1 MSQFKKSYLF
11 LFLFLVTFDGLV
23 AQPLFSD
30 AIERAI
36 DRLMSTMTLQEK
48 IGQMNQYNGFWD
60 VTGPAPKAGAE
71 KFKYDH
77 FKQGLVGSV
86 LNVRGVQQVR
96 KLQELVVKES
106 RLGIPLLFGFDAVH
120 GYNTVLP
127 IPLAE
132 AASWDLQAIERS
144 ARVTAT
150 EAAASG
156 INWTFAPMVDIS
168 RDARW
173 GRVME
178 GAGEDPY
185 LGSQIAVARVKGFQG
200 KDFKSPFNILA
211 TAKHFAGYGFAEGGR
226 DYNTVDVSALTLHNI
241 ILPPFYAAVNQG
253 VASVMNSFNILN
265 GVPATASHY
274 LVQDILKRNWKFNGV
289 VVSDWGSGVEMIDH
303 GFAENLSQVASL
315 AANAGSD
322 VDMESYAYV
331 KHLSEEVRKGNVSL
345 ATIDQS
351 VRRMLR
357 LKFML
362 GLFDDPYKYC
372 DSTRERVYS
381 MHPEHAQVA
390 RDMARRSMVL
400 LKNEGSLLPLR
411 TQEKK
416 VAVIGSLAAD
426 KNSPLGNW
434 RLAAKDSSAVSL
446 LEGFDAAGISY
457 QYAPGVSLVAGNPVH
472 FVQELAINATDTSG
486 MAHAVEIAK
495 AADVVVM
502 MLGEHGLQSGE
513 GRSRAQLNLPGL
525 QQQLLE
531 AVYAV
536 NQNIVL
542 VLTTGRPLAIAW
554 AAEHIPAILLAWQ
567 PGSQSGHAITDVV
580 LGKYNPSG
588 KLPMTFPR
596 SDRQLPIYYNHFS
609 TGRPGPKKE
618 VFWSHYTD
626 ESHAPL
632 YEFGFG
638 KSYTSFSYSDLQL
651 LSRGDTIVVQVKL
664 TNTGLRSGE
673 EVAQLYIQ
681 DRVSSL
687 VRPVRELKGFKKVEL
702 APGSSLQLSFD
713 LPHSML
719 AYYDEQGKPVLEPGW
734 FDVYVGGSSA
744 ATLSASYLFKKPL

>member
-1 MSQFKKSYLF
+1 MFFLKRTILF
-11 LFLFLVTFDGLV
+11 FFLCLVGFQALS
-23 AQPLFSD
+23 AQQPLSD
-30 AIERAI
+30 SIESII
-36 DRLMSTMTLQEK
+36 DRLLLKMTIEEK

-60 VTGPAPKAGAE
+60 VTGPAPQAGAD

-86 LNVRGVQQVR
+86 LNVRGVKQVR
-96 KLQELVVKES
+96 KLQELVVNES

-132 AASWDLQAIERS
+132 AASWDLPAIERS
-144 ARVTAT
+144 ARVAAT
-150 EAAASG
+150 EAASSG

-200 KDFKSPFNILA
+200 NDLSSPFSVLA

-241 ILPPFYAAVNQG
+241 ILPPFNAAVQAG

-265 GVPATASHY
+265 GVPATANHY
-274 LVQDILKRNWKFNGV
+274 LVQDILKKNWKFNGV

-331 KHLSEEVRKGNVSL
+331 NHLKEEVSKGTVSL

-351 VRRMLR
+351 VRRVLR
-357 LKFML
+357 IKYQL
-362 GLFDDPYKYC
+362 GLFKDPYKYC
-372 DSTRERVYS
+372 DSTREKVYA
-381 MHPEHAQVA
+381 MHPEHTQVA
-390 RDMARRSMVL
+390 RDMAKRSMVL
-400 LKNEGSLLPLR
+400 LKNEKKLLPL
-411 TQEKK
+411 QPQKK
-416 VAVIGSLAAD
+416 KIAVIGAMAAD

-446 LEGFDAAGISY
+446 LEGFDAAGITY
-457 QYAPGVSLVAGNPVH
+457 QYAPGVNLVAEGPVH
-472 FVQELAINATDTSG
+472 FVQELAINSYDTSG
-486 MAHAVEIAK
+486 MAYAVDIAK
-495 AADVVVM
+495 DADVVVM

-536 NQNIVL
+536 NPNIVL
-542 VLTTGRPLAIAW
+542 VLTTGRPLAITW

-567 PGSQSGHAITDVV
+567 PGSQSGHAITDVL
-580 LGKYNPSG
+580 LGQYNPSG

-618 VFWSHYTD
+618 VFWSHYID
-626 ESHAPL
+626 ESHTPL
-632 YEFGFG
+632 YEFGYG
-638 KSYTSFSYSDLQL
+638 KSYTQFSYSDIQL
-651 LSRGDTIVVQVKL
+651 LDRVDTITVTVKL
-664 TNTGLRSGE
+664 TNTGSLVGE
-673 EVAQLYIQ
+673 EVAQLYIH

-687 VRPVRELKGFKKVEL
+687 VRPVRELKGFKKVKLDSGASTIVSFEL
-702 APGSSLQLSFD
+702 PTSLLG
-713 LPHSML
+713 
-719 AYYDEQGKPVLEPGW
+719 YYDGEGKLLLEPGW
-734 FDVYVGGSSA
+734 FDIYVGGSSA
-744 ATLSASYLFKKPL
+744 ATLSAGFLYTKK

>member
-1 MSQFKKSYLF
+1 MFFLKQIVLFFF
-11 LFLFLVTFDGLV
+11 LFLMVVQGLR
-23 AQPLFSD
+23 AQQPVSD
-30 AIERAI
+30 SIESVI
-36 DRLMSTMTLQEK
+36 DRLLLKMTLEEK

-60 VTGPAPKAGAE
+60 VTGPAPQAGAD

-86 LNVRGVQQVR
+86 LNVRGVKQVR
-96 KLQELVVKES
+96 KLQELVVNES

-132 AASWDLQAIERS
+132 AASWDLPAIERS
-144 ARVTAT
+144 ARVAAT
-150 EAAASG
+150 EAASSG

-200 KDFKSPFNILA
+200 NDFLSPFSVLA

-241 ILPPFYAAVNQG
+241 ILPPFNAAVQAG

-265 GVPATASHY
+265 GVPATANHY
-274 LVQDILKRNWKFNGV
+274 LVQDILKKNWKFNGV

-331 KHLSEEVRKGNVSL
+331 NHLKEEVRKGTVSMT
-345 ATIDQS
+345 TIDQS
-351 VRRMLR
+351 VRRVLR
-357 LKFML
+357 LKYQL
-362 GLFDDPYKYC
+362 GLFKDPYKYC
-372 DSTRERVYS
+372 DSTREQVYA

-400 LKNEGSLLPLR
+400 LRNENNLLPL
-411 TQEKK
+411 QPQKK
-416 VAVIGSLAAD
+416 NIAVIGTLAAD

-457 QYAPGVSLVAGNPVH
+457 RYAPGVNLVAEGPVH
-472 FVQELAINATDTSG
+472 FVQELAINNHDTSG
-486 MAHAVEIAK
+486 IAYAVEIAK
-495 AADVVVM
+495 NADVVVM

-536 NQNIVL
+536 NPNIVL

-554 AAEHIPAILLAWQ
+554 AAEHVPAILLAWQ
-567 PGSQSGHAITDVV
+567 PGSQSGHAITDVL
-580 LGKYNPSG
+580 LGQYNPSG

-596 SDRQLPIYYNHFS
+596 TDRQLPIYYNHFS

-618 VFWSHYTD
+618 VFWSHYID
-626 ESHAPL
+626 ESHTPL
-632 YEFGFG
+632 YEFGYG
-638 KSYTSFSYSDLQL
+638 KSYTQFSYSDIQL
-651 LSRGDTIVVQVKL
+651 MERADTVIVNVKL
-664 TNTGLRSGE
+664 TNTGSLQGE
-673 EVAQLYIQ
+673 EVVQLYIK

-687 VRPVRELKGFKKVEL
+687 VRPVKELKGFKKV
-702 APGSSLQLSFD
+702 SLLSGASTNVSFALPVSQLG
-713 LPHSML
+713 
-719 AYYDEQGKPVLEPGW
+719 YYDAAGKLLLEPGW
-734 FDVYVGGSSA
+734 FDIYVGGSSS
-744 ATLSASYLFKKPL
+744 ATLTTAYLYQKK

>member
-1 MSQFKKSYLF
+1 MFFFQRK
-11 LFLFLVTFDGLV
+11 VTFFFLGLLV
-23 AQPLFSD
+23 AQVLCAQQPFTDST
-30 AIERAI
+30 ERAI
-36 DRLMSTMTLQEK
+36 DRLLIKMTLEEK

-60 VTGPAPKAGAE
+60 VTGPAPQAGAD

-86 LNVRGVQQVR
+86 LNVRGVKQVR

-132 AASWDLQAIERS
+132 AASWDLPAIERS
-144 ARVTAT
+144 ARVSAT

-178 GAGEDPY
+178 GAGEDPF
-185 LGSQIAVARVKGFQG
+185 LGAKIAVARVKGFQG
-200 KDFKSPFNILA
+200 NDFSSPFNILA

-226 DYNTVDVSALTLHNI
+226 DYNTVDVNALTLHNT
-241 ILPPFYAAVNQG
+241 ILPPFYAAVRGG
-253 VASVMNSFNILN
+253 VASVMNSFNIFN
-265 GVPATASHY
+265 GVPATASHF
-274 LVQDILKRNWKFNGV
+274 LVQDILKKNWKFKGV
-289 VVSDWGSGVEMIDH
+289 VVSDWGSGIEMIDH

-331 KHLSEEVRKGNVSL
+331 NHLSEEVRKGNVSI

-351 VRRMLR
+351 VRRVLR

-362 GLFDDPYKYC
+362 GLFKDPYKYC

-381 MHPEHAQVA
+381 MHPEHSQVA
-390 RDMARRSMVL
+390 RDMAKRSMVL
-400 LKNEGSLLPLR
+400 LKNEKQLLPLV
-411 TQEKK
+411 EKGK
-416 VAVIGSLAAD
+416 KIAVIGALAAD

-457 QYAPGVSLVAGNPVH
+457 QYAPGVKLVAGDPVH
-472 FVQELAINATDTSG
+472 FVQELAINTTDTSG
-486 MAHAVEIAK
+486 MAYAISIART
-495 AADVVVM
+495 ADIVVM

-536 NQNIVL
+536 NPNVVL
-542 VLTTGRPLAIAW
+542 VLTTGRPLAITW

-567 PGSQSGHAITDVV
+567 PGSQSGHAITDVL

-596 SDRQLPIYYNHFS
+596 SDSQLPIYYNHFS

-618 VFWSHYTD
+618 VFWSHYAD

-638 KSYTSFSYSDLQL
+638 KSYTHFSYSDLQL
-651 LSRGDTIVVQVKL
+651 TSRGDTVVVQVKL
-664 TNTGLRSGE
+664 TNTGSVVGE
-673 EVAQLYIQ
+673 EVAQLYIH
-681 DRVSSL
+681 DRFSSI
-687 VRPVRELKGFKKVEL
+687 VRPIRELKGFKKVQL
-702 APGSSLQLSFD
+702 APGVSTTITFELPFSLLG
-713 LPHSML
+713 
-719 AYYDEQGKPVLEPGW
+719 YYSETGTLLLESGW
-734 FDVYVGGSSA
+734 FDFYVGGSSA
-744 ATLSASYLFKKPL
+744 ATLSTSFLYSKK

>member
-1 MSQFKKSYLF
+1 MF
-11 LFLFLVTFDGLV
+11 LYKRTSLIFLVWVV
-23 AQPLFSD
+23 AVHSCLAQQPAVDSV
-30 AIERAI
+30 EKAI
-36 DRLMSTMTLQEK
+36 DQLLKKMTLDEK

-60 VTGPAPKAGAE
+60 VTGPAPQAGND

-86 LNVRGVQQVR
+86 LNVRGVKQVR

-120 GYNTVLP
+120 GYNTVMP
-127 IPLAE
+127 IPLGE
-132 AASWDLQAIERS
+132 AASWDLPAIERS

-150 EAAASG
+150 EAASSG

-178 GAGEDPY
+178 GAGEDPF
-185 LGSQIAVARVKGFQG
+185 LGSRIAAARVKGFQG
-200 KDFKSPFNILA
+200 NDFTSPFNVMA

-226 DYNTVDVSALTLHNI
+226 DYNTVDVSALTLHNV
-241 ILPPFYAAVNQG
+241 ILPPFYAAVEQG

-265 GVPATASHY
+265 GVPATANRY
-274 LVQDILKRNWKFNGV
+274 LVQDILKRNWKFKGV

-303 GFAENLSQVASL
+303 GYAENLSQVAALS
-315 AANAGSD
+315 ANAGSD

-331 KHLSEEVRKGNVSL
+331 NHLKEQVTKGNVSV

-351 VRRMLR
+351 VRRVLR

-362 GLFDDPYKYC
+362 GLFKDPYKYC
-372 DSTRERVYS
+372 DSTREQVYS
-381 MHPEHAQVA
+381 MHPEHATVA

-400 LKNEGSLLPLR
+400 LKNEGQLLPLR
-411 TQEKK
+411 PTGKK
-416 VAVIGSLAAD
+416 VAVIGSLAGD

-434 RLAAKDSSAVSL
+434 RLAAKDSSAISL
-446 LEGFDAAGISY
+446 LEGFDEAGI
-457 QYAPGVSLVAGNPVH
+457 QYTYAHGVKLVKEGPVH
-472 FVQELAINATDTSG
+472 FVQELAINNSDTSG
-486 MAHAVEIAK
+486 MAHAIAIAK
-495 AADVVVM
+495 TADVVVM

-513 GRSRAQLNLPGL
+513 GRSRAALDLPGL

-536 NQNIVL
+536 NPNIVL
-542 VLTTGRPLAIAW
+542 VLTTGRPLAISW
-554 AAEHIPAILLAWQ
+554 AAAHIPSILLAWQ
-567 PGSQSGHAITDVV
+567 PGSQSGHAITDVL

-618 VFWSHYTD
+618 VFWSHYID
-626 ESHAPL
+626 EAHTPL
-632 YEFGFG
+632 YEFGYG
-638 KSYTSFSYSDLQL
+638 KSYTTFAYSDLQVISL
-651 LSRGDTIVVQVKL
+651 RDTVRVKVKL
-664 TNTGLRSGE
+664 TNTGSVGGE
-673 EVAQLYIQ
+673 EVAQLYIH
-681 DRVSSL
+681 DRFSSI
-687 VRPVRELKGFKKVEL
+687 VRPVRELKGFKKLHL
-702 APGSSLQLSFD
+702 ASGASTTIEFD
-713 LPHSML
+713 LPIHTL
-719 AYYDEQGKPVLEPGW
+719 GYFDAEGKSVLEPGW
-734 FDVYVGGSSA
+734 FDIYVGGSA
-744 ATLSASYLFKKPL
+744 AASLSGSFLYAK

>member
-1 MSQFKKSYLF
+1 MLSRQRKF
-11 LFLFLVTFDGLV
+11 LFFFLCFMVVQGLS
-23 AQPLFSD
+23 AQQILSD
-30 AIERAI
+30 SIERAI
-36 DRLMSTMTLQEK
+36 DRLLLKMTLEEK
-48 IGQMNQYNGFWD
+48 VGQMNQYNGFWD
-60 VTGPAPKAGAE
+60 VTGPAPQAGAD

-86 LNVRGVQQVR
+86 LNVRGVKQVR
-96 KLQELVVKES
+96 KLQELVVNES

-132 AASWDLQAIERS
+132 AASWDLPAIERS
-144 ARVTAT
+144 ARVAAT
-150 EAAASG
+150 EAASSG

-200 KDFKSPFNILA
+200 NDLSSPFSVLA

-226 DYNTVDVSALTLHNI
+226 DYNTVDVSALTLHNV
-241 ILPPFYAAVNQG
+241 ILPPFNAAVKAG

-265 GVPATASHY
+265 GIPATANHY
-274 LVQDILKRNWKFNGV
+274 LVQDILKKNWKFNGV

-331 KHLSEEVRKGNVSL
+331 NHLKEEVRKGVVSE
-345 ATIDQS
+345 ATINQS
-351 VRRMLR
+351 VRRVLR
-357 LKFML
+357 LKYQL
-362 GLFDDPYKYC
+362 GLFKDPYKFC
-372 DSTRERVYS
+372 DSTREQVYA

-400 LKNEGSLLPLR
+400 LRNENNVLPL
-411 TQEKK
+411 QPQKK
-416 VAVIGSLAAD
+416 KIAVIGSLAAD

-457 QYAPGVSLVAGNPVH
+457 RYAPGVKLVTEGPVH
-472 FVQELAINATDTSG
+472 FVQELAINNHDTSG
-486 MAHAVEIAK
+486 IAYAVDIAK
-495 AADVVVM
+495 DADIVVM

-513 GRSRAQLNLPGL
+513 GRSRAQLDLPGL

-536 NQNIVL
+536 NPNIVL
-542 VLTTGRPLAIAW
+542 VITTGRPLAITW
-554 AAEHIPAILLAWQ
+554 AAEHIPVILLAWQ
-567 PGSQSGHAITDVV
+567 PGSQSGHAITDVL
-580 LGKYNPSG
+580 LGQYNPSG

-596 SDRQLPIYYNHFS
+596 SDRQLPIYYNQFS

-618 VFWSHYTD
+618 VFWSHYID

-632 YEFGFG
+632 YEFGYG
-638 KSYTSFSYSDLQL
+638 KSYTQFSYSDLQL
-651 LSRGDTIVVQVKL
+651 SQRADTVLVSVKL
-664 TNTGLRSGE
+664 TNTGSLHGE
-673 EVAQLYIQ
+673 EVAQLYIH

-687 VRPVRELKGFKKVEL
+687 VRPIRELKGFKKVRLDSGASTVVSFEL
-702 APGSSLQLSFD
+702 PTSLLG
-713 LPHSML
+713 
-719 AYYDEQGKPVLEPGW
+719 YYDGEGKLLLEPGW
-734 FDVYVGGSSA
+734 FDIYVGGSSA
-744 ATLSASYLFKKPL
+744 ATLSAGFLYSK

>member
-1 MSQFKKSYLF
+1 M
-11 LFLFLVTFDGLV
+11 V
-23 AQPLFSD
+23 AQVLCAQQPFTDST
-30 AIERAI
+30 ERAI
-36 DRLMSTMTLQEK
+36 DRLLLKMTLEEK

-60 VTGPAPKAGAE
+60 VTGPAPQAGAD

-86 LNVRGVQQVR
+86 LNVRGVKQVR

-132 AASWDLQAIERS
+132 AASWDLPAIERS
-144 ARVTAT
+144 ARVAAT

-156 INWTFAPMVDIS
+156 VNWTFAPMVDIS

-185 LGSQIAVARVKGFQG
+185 LGSQIAVARVNGFQG
-200 KDFKSPFNILA
+200 NDPSSPFSVLA

-226 DYNTVDVSALTLHNI
+226 DYNTVDVSALTLHNV
-241 ILPPFYAAVNQG
+241 ILPPFHAAVKAG

-274 LVQDILKRNWKFNGV
+274 LVQDILKRNWKFTGV

-331 KHLSEEVRKGNVSL
+331 NHLKEEVRKGAVSL

-351 VRRMLR
+351 VRRVLR
-357 LKFML
+357 LKHQL
-362 GLFDDPYKYC
+362 GLFKDPYKYC
-372 DSTRERVYS
+372 DSTREQVYA
-381 MHPEHAQVA
+381 MHPEHTEVA

-400 LKNEGSLLPLR
+400 LKNEQQLLPL
-411 TQEKK
+411 QVQHKK
-416 VAVIGSLAAD
+416 VAVIGALAAD

-446 LEGFDAAGISY
+446 LEGFDAAGITY
-457 QYAPGVSLVAGNPVH
+457 QYAPGVSVVASDPVH
-472 FVQELAINATDTSG
+472 FVQELAINNDDTTG
-486 MAHAVEIAK
+486 MAEAIAK
-495 AADVVVM
+495 ARWADVVVM

-536 NQNIVL
+536 NPNIVL
-542 VLTTGRPLAIAW
+542 VLTTGRPLAISW
-554 AAEHIPAILLAWQ
+554 AAEHIPALLLAWQ
-567 PGSQSGHAITDVV
+567 PGSQSGHAITDVL
-580 LGKYNPSG
+580 LGRYNPSG

-632 YEFGFG
+632 YEFGYG
-638 KSYTSFSYSDLQL
+638 KSYTQFSYSDLSAIRQ
-651 LSRGDTIVVQVKL
+651 GDTILVSVKL
-664 TNTGLRSGE
+664 TNTGQLKGE
-673 EVAQLYIQ
+673 EVAQLYIR
-681 DRVSSL
+681 DRVSSI
-687 VRPVRELKGFKKVEL
+687 VRPVRELKGFKKVQLEAGASTL
-702 APGSSLQLSFD
+702 INFMLPVTQLGYYNAAGQLQ
-713 LPHSML
+713 
-719 AYYDEQGKPVLEPGW
+719 VEPGW
-734 FDVYVGGSSA
+734 FDFFVGGSSA
-744 ATLSASYLFKKPL
+744 ATLSVAYLNNYKLNQ

>member
-1 MSQFKKSYLF
+1 MC
-11 LFLFLVTFDGLV
+11 FLVFQSLS
-23 AQPLFSD
+23 AQQVLSD
-30 AIERAI
+30 SIEKAI
-36 DRLMSTMTLQEK
+36 DRLLLKMTLEEK

-60 VTGPAPKAGAE
+60 VTGPAPQAGAD

-86 LNVRGVQQVR
+86 LNVRGVKHVR
-96 KLQELVVKES
+96 KLQELVVKQS

-144 ARVTAT
+144 ARVAAT
-150 EAAASG
+150 EAASSG

-200 KDFKSPFNILA
+200 NDLSSPFSVLA

-226 DYNTVDVSALTLHNI
+226 DYNTVDVSALTLHNV
-241 ILPPFYAAVNQG
+241 ILPPFNAAVKAG

-265 GVPATASHY
+265 GVPATANHY
-274 LVQDILKRNWKFNGV
+274 LVQDILKNKWKFNGV

-331 KHLSEEVRKGNVSL
+331 NHLKEEVRKGVVSE

-351 VRRMLR
+351 VRRVLR
-357 LKFML
+357 LKYQL
-362 GLFDDPYKYC
+362 GLFKDPYKFC
-372 DSTRERVYS
+372 DSTREQVYA

-400 LKNEGSLLPLR
+400 LRNENNVLPL
-411 TQEKK
+411 QPQKK
-416 VAVIGSLAAD
+416 KIAVIGTLAAD

-457 QYAPGVSLVAGNPVH
+457 RYAPGVKLVTEGPVH
-472 FVQELAINATDTSG
+472 FVQELAINNHDTSG
-486 MAHAVEIAK
+486 IAYAVEIAK
-495 AADVVVM
+495 DADVVVM

-513 GRSRAQLNLPGL
+513 GRSRAQLDLPGL

-536 NQNIVL
+536 NPNIVL
-542 VLTTGRPLAIAW
+542 VLTAGRPLAIAW

-567 PGSQSGHAITDVV
+567 PGSQSGHAITDVL
-580 LGKYNPSG
+580 LGQFNPSG

-596 SDRQLPIYYNHFS
+596 SDRQLPIYYNQFS

-618 VFWSHYTD
+618 VFWSHYID

-632 YEFGFG
+632 YEFGYG
-638 KSYTSFSYSDLQL
+638 KSYTQFSYSDLQL
-651 LSRGDTIVVQVKL
+651 MERADTVIVNVKL
-664 TNTGLRSGE
+664 TNTGSLQGE
-673 EVAQLYIQ
+673 EVVQLYIK
-681 DRVSSL
+681 DRVSSI
-687 VRPVRELKGFKKVEL
+687 VRPVRELKGFKKVQL
-702 APGSSLQLSFD
+702 LPGASTNISFALPVSQLG
-713 LPHSML
+713 
-719 AYYDEQGKPVLEPGW
+719 YYDAAGKLLLEPGW
-734 FDVYVGGSSA
+734 FDIYVGGSSA
-744 ATLSASYLFKKPL
+744 ATLSVAYLYQKK

>member
-1 MSQFKKSYLF
+1 MLF
-11 LFLFLVTFDGLV
+11 LQRLFLCFFFWGV
-23 AQPLFSD
+23 ATRSLFAQSPLSD
-30 AIERAI
+30 TIERAI
-36 DRLMSTMTLQEK
+36 DRLMANMTLDEK

-60 VTGPAPKAGAE
+60 VTGPAPQMGAD

-86 LNVRGVQQVR
+86 LNVRGVKQVR

-132 AASWDLQAIERS
+132 AASWDLPAIERS
-144 ARVTAT
+144 ARVAAT

-178 GAGEDPY
+178 GAGEDPF
-185 LGSQIAVARVKGFQG
+185 LGSQIAASRVRGFQG
-200 KDFKSPFNILA
+200 TDFTSPFNIMA

-241 ILPPFYAAVNQG
+241 ILPPFFAAVDQG

-265 GVPATASHY
+265 GVPATANGY
-274 LVQDILKRNWKFNGV
+274 LVKDILKRNWGFKGV

-303 GFAENLSQVASL
+303 GYAENLSQVAALS
-315 AANAGSD
+315 ANAGSD
-322 VDMESYAYV
+322 IDMESYAYV
-331 KHLSEEVRKGNVSL
+331 NHLKSEVTKGAVSV

-351 VRRMLR
+351 VRRVLR
-357 LKFML
+357 LKYML
-362 GLFDDPYKYC
+362 GLFSDPYKYC
-372 DSTRERVYS
+372 DSTRERVYA

-390 RDMARRSMVL
+390 RDMAKRSMVL
-400 LKNEGSLLPLR
+400 LKNDKQLLPLR
-411 TQEKK
+411 PQGKK
-416 VAVIGSLAAD
+416 IAVIGSLAAD

-434 RLAAKDSSAVSL
+434 RLAAKDSSAISL
-446 LEGFDAAGISY
+446 LEGLEAAGIRY
-457 QYAPGVSLVAGNPVH
+457 DYAPGVSLVAENPVH
-472 FVQELAINATDTSG
+472 FVQELAINHSDTSG
-486 MAHAVEIAK
+486 MASALALAK
-495 AADVVVM
+495 SADIVLM

-536 NQNIVL
+536 NPNIIL
-542 VLTTGRPLAIAW
+542 VLTTGRPLAISW

-567 PGSQSGHAITDVV
+567 PGSQSGHAIADVL

-618 VFWSHYTD
+618 VFWSHYID
-626 ESHAPL
+626 EAHTPL
-632 YEFGFG
+632 YEFGYG
-638 KSYTSFSYSDLQL
+638 KSYTSFNYSDLQL
-651 LSRGDTIVVQVKL
+651 TPRGDSVMVSVKL
-664 TNTGLRSGE
+664 TNTGQIKGE
-673 EVAQLYIQ
+673 EVVQLYIH

-687 VRPVRELKGFKKVEL
+687 VRPVRELKGFKKL
-702 APGSSLQLSFD
+702 SLDPGASTIVNFQLPISLLGYFD
-713 LPHSML
+713 
-719 AYYDEQGKPVLEPGW
+719 AQGKLLLEPGW
-734 FDVYVGGSSA
+734 FDFYVGGSAA
-744 ATLSASYLFKKPL
+744 ATLSVPFLYSN

>member
-1 MSQFKKSYLF
+1 MFSFQRFCLF
-11 LFLFLVTFDGLV
+11 LFCSFLSLSSLF
-23 AQPLFSD
+23 AQSSPADS
-30 AIERAI
+30 IERAI
-36 DRLMSTMTLQEK
+36 DRLMAKMTLEEK

-60 VTGPAPKAGAE
+60 VTGPAPKAGAD

-86 LNVRGVQQVR
+86 LNVRGVKQVR
-96 KLQELVVKES
+96 ALQEMVVKES

-132 AASWDLQAIERS
+132 AASWDLPAIERS

-185 LGSQIAVARVKGFQG
+185 LGSQIAMARVKGFQG
-200 KDFKSPFNILA
+200 NDFRSPFNILA

-241 ILPPFYAAVNQG
+241 ILPPFKASVQQG
-253 VASVMNSFNILN
+253 VASVMNSFNIIN
-265 GVPATASHY
+265 GVPATANGY
-274 LVQDILKRNWKFNGV
+274 LVQDILKRDWKFKGV

-303 GFAENLSQVASL
+303 GYAENLSQVAALS
-315 AANAGSD
+315 ANAGSD

-331 KHLSEEVRKGNVSL
+331 NHLKNQVTKGNVSV
-345 ATIDQS
+345 AVIDQS
-351 VRRMLR
+351 VRRVLR
-357 LKFML
+357 LKFLL
-362 GLFDDPYKYC
+362 GLFNDPYKYC
-372 DSTRERVYS
+372 DSTREQVYA
-381 MHPEHAQVA
+381 MHPEHASVA

-400 LKNEGSLLPLR
+400 LKNDQDLLPLKPAG
-411 TQEKK
+411 KK
-416 VAVIGSLAAD
+416 IAVIGSLAAD

-446 LEGFDAAGISY
+446 VEALDAAGVSY
-457 QYAPGVSLVAGNPVH
+457 TYAPGVQLVAGGPVH
-472 FVQELAINATDTSG
+472 FVQELTINENDTTG
-486 MAHAVEIAK
+486 MAQAISVAK
-495 AADVVVM
+495 DADIVIM

-525 QQQLLE
+525 QQSLLE
-531 AVYAV
+531 AVHKV
-536 NQNIVL
+536 NPRIVL
-542 VLTTGRPLAIAW
+542 VLMSGRPLAISW
-554 AAEHIPAILLAWQ
+554 AAAHVPGILLAWQ
-567 PGSQSGHAITDVV
+567 PGSQSGHAIVDVL
-580 LGKYNPSG
+580 LGKYNPAG

-596 SDRQLPIYYNHFS
+596 SDRQLPIYYNQFS

-626 ESHAPL
+626 EAHTPL
-632 YEFGFG
+632 YEFGYG
-638 KSYTSFSYSDLQL
+638 KSYTQFSYSDLQITP
-651 LSRGDTIVVQVKL
+651 SKDSVSITVTL
-664 TNTGLRSGE
+664 TNTGSLKGE
-673 EVAQLYIQ
+673 EVAQLYIH
-681 DRVSSL
+681 DRVSSV
-687 VRPVRELKGFKKVEL
+687 VRPVRELKGFKKLLLE
-702 APGSSLQLSFD
+702 PGARTSIRFD
-713 LPHSML
+713 LPRS
-719 AYYDEQGKPVLEPGW
+719 AFGYFDAQGKWFLEPGR
-734 FDVYVGGSSA
+734 FDIYVGGSSFA
-744 ATLSASYLFKKPL
+744 PLTGAVQL

>member
-1 MSQFKKSYLF
+1 MF
-11 LFLFLVTFDGLV
+11 LYKRTSLILLVWLVTVHSCL
-23 AQPLFSD
+23 AQQPAVDSV
-30 AIERAI
+30 EKAI
-36 DRLMSTMTLQEK
+36 DQLLKKMTLDEK

-60 VTGPAPKAGAE
+60 VTGPAPQAGND

-86 LNVRGVQQVR
+86 LNVRGVKQVR

-120 GYNTVLP
+120 GYNTVMP

-132 AASWDLQAIERS
+132 AASWDLPAIERS

-150 EAAASG
+150 EAASSG

-178 GAGEDPY
+178 GAGEDPF
-185 LGSQIAVARVKGFQG
+185 LGSRIAAARVKGFQG
-200 KDFKSPFNILA
+200 SDFTSPFNVMA

-226 DYNTVDVSALTLHNI
+226 DYNTVDVSALTLHNV
-241 ILPPFYAAVNQG
+241 ILPPFYAAVEQG

-265 GVPATASHY
+265 GVPATANRY
-274 LVQDILKRNWKFNGV
+274 LVQDILKRNWKFKGV

-303 GFAENLSQVASL
+303 GYAENLSQVAALS
-315 AANAGSD
+315 ANAGSD

-331 KHLSEEVRKGNVSL
+331 NHLKEQVTKGNVSV

-351 VRRMLR
+351 VRRVLR

-362 GLFDDPYKYC
+362 GLFKDPYKYC
-372 DSTRERVYS
+372 DSTREQVYS
-381 MHPEHAQVA
+381 MHPEHATVA
-390 RDMARRSMVL
+390 RDMARRSLVL
-400 LKNEGSLLPLR
+400 LKNERQLLPLR
-411 TQEKK
+411 PTGKK
-416 VAVIGSLAAD
+416 VAVIGSLAGD

-434 RLAAKDSSAVSL
+434 RLAAKDSSAISL
-446 LEGFDAAGISY
+446 LEGFDEAGI
-457 QYAPGVSLVAGNPVH
+457 QYTYAHGVKLVKEGPVH
-472 FVQELAINATDTSG
+472 FVQELAINNSDTSG
-486 MAHAVEIAK
+486 MAHAIAIAK
-495 AADVVVM
+495 TADVVVM

-513 GRSRAQLNLPGL
+513 GRSRAALDLPGL

-536 NQNIVL
+536 NPNIVL
-542 VLTTGRPLAIAW
+542 VLTTGRPLAISW
-554 AAEHIPAILLAWQ
+554 AAAHIPSILLAWQ
-567 PGSQSGHAITDVV
+567 PGSQSGHAITDVL

-618 VFWSHYTD
+618 VFWSHYID
-626 ESHAPL
+626 EAHTPL
-632 YEFGFG
+632 YEFGYG
-638 KSYTSFSYSDLQL
+638 KSYTTFAYSDLQVISL
-651 LSRGDTIVVQVKL
+651 RDTVRVKVKL
-664 TNTGLRSGE
+664 TNTGSVGGE
-673 EVAQLYIQ
+673 EVAQLYIH
-681 DRVSSL
+681 DRFSSI
-687 VRPVRELKGFKKVEL
+687 VRPVRELKGFKKLHL
-702 APGSSLQLSFD
+702 ASGASTTIEFD
-713 LPHSML
+713 LPIHTL
-719 AYYDEQGKPVLEPGW
+719 GYFDAEGKSVLEPGW
-734 FDVYVGGSSA
+734 FDIYVGGSA
-744 ATLSASYLFKKPL
+744 AASLSGSFLYAK

>member
-1 MSQFKKSYLF
+1 VDSVEK
-11 LFLFLVTFDGLV
+11 
-23 AQPLFSD
+23 
-30 AIERAI
+30 AI
-36 DRLMSTMTLQEK
+36 DQLLKKMTLDEK

-60 VTGPAPKAGAE
+60 VTGPAPQAGND

-86 LNVRGVQQVR
+86 LNVRGVKQVR

-120 GYNTVLP
+120 GYNTVMP

-132 AASWDLQAIERS
+132 AASWDLPAIERS

-150 EAAASG
+150 EAASSG

-178 GAGEDPY
+178 GAGEDPF
-185 LGSQIAVARVKGFQG
+185 LGSRIAAARVKGFQG
-200 KDFKSPFNILA
+200 SDFTSPFNVMA

-226 DYNTVDVSALTLHNI
+226 DYNTVDVSALTLHNV
-241 ILPPFYAAVNQG
+241 ILPPFYAAVEQG

-265 GVPATASHY
+265 GVPATANRY
-274 LVQDILKRNWKFNGV
+274 LVQDILKRNWKFKGV

-303 GFAENLSQVASL
+303 GYAENLSQVAALS
-315 AANAGSD
+315 ANAGSD

-331 KHLSEEVRKGNVSL
+331 NHLKEQVTKGNVSV

-351 VRRMLR
+351 VRRVLR
-357 LKFML
+357 LKFTL
-362 GLFDDPYKYC
+362 GLFKDPYKYC
-372 DSTRERVYS
+372 DSTREQVYS
-381 MHPEHAQVA
+381 MHPEHATVA

-400 LKNEGSLLPLR
+400 LKNERQLLPLR
-411 TQEKK
+411 PTGKK
-416 VAVIGSLAAD
+416 VAVIGSLAGD

-434 RLAAKDSSAVSL
+434 RLAAKDSSAISL
-446 LEGFDAAGISY
+446 LEGFDEAGI
-457 QYAPGVSLVAGNPVH
+457 QYTYAHGVKLVKEGPVH
-472 FVQELAINATDTSG
+472 FVQELAINNSDTSG
-486 MAHAVEIAK
+486 MAHAIAIAK
-495 AADVVVM
+495 TADVVVM

-513 GRSRAQLNLPGL
+513 GRSRAALDLPGL

-536 NQNIVL
+536 NPNIVL
-542 VLTTGRPLAIAW
+542 VLTTGRPLAISW
-554 AAEHIPAILLAWQ
+554 AAAHIPSILLAWQ
-567 PGSQSGHAITDVV
+567 PGSQSGHAIADVL

-618 VFWSHYTD
+618 VFWSHYID
-626 ESHAPL
+626 EAHTPL
-632 YEFGFG
+632 YEFGYG
-638 KSYTSFSYSDLQL
+638 KSYTTFAYSDLQVISL
-651 LSRGDTIVVQVKL
+651 RDTVRVKVKL
-664 TNTGLRSGE
+664 TNTGSVGGE
-673 EVAQLYIQ
+673 EVAQLYIH
-681 DRVSSL
+681 DRFSSI
-687 VRPVRELKGFKKVEL
+687 VRPVRELKGFKKLHL
-702 APGSSLQLSFD
+702 ASGASTTIEFD
-713 LPHSML
+713 LPIHTL
-719 AYYDEQGKPVLEPGW
+719 GYFDAEGKSVLEPGW
-734 FDVYVGGSSA
+734 FDIYVGGSA
-744 ATLSASYLFKKPL
+744 AASLSGSFLYAK

>member
-1 MSQFKKSYLF
+1 MYFIYRLVMLF
-11 LFLFLVTFDGLV
+11 FFGMASTISLF
-23 AQPLFSD
+23 AQAPSSD
-30 AIERAI
+30 SIEKAI
-36 DRLMSTMTLQEK
+36 DRLLAKMTLEEK

-60 VTGPAPKAGAE
+60 VTGPAPQAGAD

-77 FKQGLVGSV
+77 FRQGLVGSV
-86 LNVRGVQQVR
+86 LNVRGVKQVR
-96 KLQELVVKES
+96 KLQELVVKGS

-132 AASWDLQAIERS
+132 AASWDLGAIERS

-150 EAAASG
+150 EAAAAG

-178 GAGEDPY
+178 GAGEDPF
-185 LGSQIAVARVKGFQG
+185 LGSLIAAARVKGFQG
-200 KDFKSPFNILA
+200 DDFNSPFNIMA

-226 DYNTVDVSALTLHNI
+226 DYNTVDVSALTLHNF

-265 GVPATASHY
+265 GVPATANSY
-274 LVQDILKRNWKFNGV
+274 LVQDILKRNWGFTGA

-303 GFAENLSQVASL
+303 GYATDLSQVAALS
-315 AANAGSD
+315 ANAGSD
-322 VDMESYAYV
+322 IDMESYAYV
-331 KHLSEEVRKGNVSL
+331 NHLKNEVTKGAVSI

-351 VRRMLR
+351 VRRVLR
-357 LKFML
+357 LKFRL
-362 GLFDDPYKYC
+362 GLFNDPYKYC
-372 DSTRERVYS
+372 DSTREQVYG

-400 LKNEGSLLPLR
+400 LKNEKQLLPL
-411 TQEKK
+411 QPQAKK
-416 VAVIGSLAAD
+416 IAIIGSLAAD

-434 RLAAKDSSAVSL
+434 RLAAKDSSAISL
-446 LEGFDAAGISY
+446 LEGFDAAGIDY
-457 QYAPGVSLVAGNPVH
+457 TYAPGVSLVAHEPVH
-472 FVQELAINATDTSG
+472 FVQELAINQTDTSG
-486 MAHAVEIAK
+486 MASAIALAK
-495 AADVVVM
+495 TADVVVM

-536 NQNIVL
+536 NPNIIL
-542 VLTTGRPLAIAW
+542 VLTTGRPLAISW
-554 AAEHIPAILLAWQ
+554 AAEHIPSILLVWQ
-567 PGSQSGHAITDVV
+567 PGSQSGHAISDVL

-618 VFWSHYTD
+618 VFWSHYID
-626 ESHAPL
+626 ESHSPL
-632 YEFGFG
+632 YEFGYG
-638 KSYTSFSYSDLQL
+638 KSYTTFSYSDLQL
-651 LSRGDTIVVQVKL
+651 ISRGDTIVVSVKL
-664 TNTGLRSGE
+664 TNTGQLKGE
-673 EVAQLYIQ
+673 EVAQLYIH

-687 VRPVRELKGFKKVEL
+687 VRPVRELKGFKKI
-702 APGSSLQLSFD
+702 SLERGASTVVNFQLPIS
-713 LPHSML
+713 LL
-719 AYYDEQGKPVLEPGW
+719 GYYDAQGKLLLEPGW
-734 FDVYVGGSSA
+734 FDIYVGGSAA
-744 ATLSASYLFKKPL
+744 ATLSLPFYL

>member
-1 MSQFKKSYLF
+1 VDSVEK
-11 LFLFLVTFDGLV
+11 
-23 AQPLFSD
+23 
-30 AIERAI
+30 AI
-36 DRLMSTMTLQEK
+36 DQLLKKMTLDEK

-60 VTGPAPKAGAE
+60 VTGPAPQAGND

-86 LNVRGVQQVR
+86 LNVRGVKQVR

-120 GYNTVLP
+120 GYNTVMP

-132 AASWDLQAIERS
+132 AASWDLPAIERS

-150 EAAASG
+150 EAASSG

-178 GAGEDPY
+178 GAGEDPF
-185 LGSQIAVARVKGFQG
+185 LGSRIAAARVKGFQG
-200 KDFKSPFNILA
+200 SDFTSPFNVMA

-226 DYNTVDVSALTLHNI
+226 DYNTVDVSALTLHNV
-241 ILPPFYAAVNQG
+241 ILPPFYAAVEQG

-265 GVPATASHY
+265 GVPATANRY
-274 LVQDILKRNWKFNGV
+274 LVQDILKRNWKFKGV

-303 GFAENLSQVASL
+303 GYAENLSQVAALS
-315 AANAGSD
+315 ANAGSD

-331 KHLSEEVRKGNVSL
+331 NHLKEQVTKGNVSV

-351 VRRMLR
+351 VRRVLR

-362 GLFDDPYKYC
+362 GLFKDPYKYC
-372 DSTRERVYS
+372 DSTREQVYS
-381 MHPEHAQVA
+381 MHPEHATVA
-390 RDMARRSMVL
+390 RDMARRSLVL
-400 LKNEGSLLPLR
+400 LKNERQLLPLR
-411 TQEKK
+411 PTGKK
-416 VAVIGSLAAD
+416 VAVIGSLAGD

-434 RLAAKDSSAVSL
+434 RLAAKDSSAISL
-446 LEGFDAAGISY
+446 LEGFDEAGI
-457 QYAPGVSLVAGNPVH
+457 QYTYAHGVKLVKEGPVH
-472 FVQELAINATDTSG
+472 FVQELAINNSDTSG
-486 MAHAVEIAK
+486 MAHAIAIAK
-495 AADVVVM
+495 TADVVVM

-513 GRSRAQLNLPGL
+513 GRSRAALDLPGL

-536 NQNIVL
+536 NPNIVL
-542 VLTTGRPLAIAW
+542 VLTTGRPLAISW
-554 AAEHIPAILLAWQ
+554 AAAHIPSILLAWQ
-567 PGSQSGHAITDVV
+567 PGSQSGHAIADVL

-618 VFWSHYTD
+618 VFWSHYID
-626 ESHAPL
+626 EAHTPL
-632 YEFGFG
+632 YEFGYG
-638 KSYTSFSYSDLQL
+638 KSYTTFAYSDLQVISL
-651 LSRGDTIVVQVKL
+651 RDTVRVKVKL
-664 TNTGLRSGE
+664 TNTGSVGGE
-673 EVAQLYIQ
+673 EVAQLYIH
-681 DRVSSL
+681 DRFSSI
-687 VRPVRELKGFKKVEL
+687 VRPVRELKGFKKLHL
-702 APGSSLQLSFD
+702 ASGASTTIEFD
-713 LPHSML
+713 LPIHTL
-719 AYYDEQGKPVLEPGW
+719 GYFDAEGKSVLEPGW
-734 FDVYVGGSSA
+734 FDIYVGGSA
-744 ATLSASYLFKKPL
+744 AASLSGSFLYAK

>member
-1 MSQFKKSYLF
+1 MF
-11 LFLFLVTFDGLV
+11 LYKRISLIFLVWVV
-23 AQPLFSD
+23 AVHSCLAQQPAVDSV
-30 AIERAI
+30 EKAI
-36 DRLMSTMTLQEK
+36 DQLLKKMTLDEK

-60 VTGPAPKAGAE
+60 VTGPAPQAGND

-86 LNVRGVQQVR
+86 LNVRGVKQVR

-120 GYNTVLP
+120 GYNTVMP

-132 AASWDLQAIERS
+132 AASWDLPAIERS

-150 EAAASG
+150 EAASSG

-178 GAGEDPY
+178 GAGEDPF
-185 LGSQIAVARVKGFQG
+185 LGSRIAAARVKGFQG
-200 KDFKSPFNILA
+200 SDFTSPFNVMA

-226 DYNTVDVSALTLHNI
+226 DYNTVDVSALTLHNV
-241 ILPPFYAAVNQG
+241 ILPPFYAAVEQG

-265 GVPATASHY
+265 GVPATANRY
-274 LVQDILKRNWKFNGV
+274 LVQDILKRNWKFKGV

-303 GFAENLSQVASL
+303 GYAENLSQVAALS
-315 AANAGSD
+315 ANAGSD

-331 KHLSEEVRKGNVSL
+331 NHLKEQVTKGNVSV

-351 VRRMLR
+351 VRRVLR

-362 GLFDDPYKYC
+362 GLFKDPYKYC
-372 DSTRERVYS
+372 DSTREQVYS
-381 MHPEHAQVA
+381 THPEHATVA
-390 RDMARRSMVL
+390 RDIARRSMVL
-400 LKNEGSLLPLR
+400 LKNERQLLPLR
-411 TQEKK
+411 PTGKK
-416 VAVIGSLAAD
+416 VAVIGSLAGD

-434 RLAAKDSSAVSL
+434 RLAAKDSSAISL
-446 LEGFDAAGISY
+446 LEGFDEAGI
-457 QYAPGVSLVAGNPVH
+457 QYTYAHGVKLVKEGPVH
-472 FVQELAINATDTSG
+472 FVQELAINNSDTSG
-486 MAHAVEIAK
+486 MAHAIAIAK
-495 AADVVVM
+495 TADVVVM

-513 GRSRAQLNLPGL
+513 GRSRAALDLPGL

-536 NQNIVL
+536 NPNIVL
-542 VLTTGRPLAIAW
+542 VLTTGRPLAISW
-554 AAEHIPAILLAWQ
+554 AAAHIPSILLAWQ
-567 PGSQSGHAITDVV
+567 PGSQSGHAIADVL

-618 VFWSHYTD
+618 VFWSHYID
-626 ESHAPL
+626 EAHTPL
-632 YEFGFG
+632 YEFGYG
-638 KSYTSFSYSDLQL
+638 KSYTTFAYSDLQVISL
-651 LSRGDTIVVQVKL
+651 RDTVRVKVKL
-664 TNTGLRSGE
+664 TNTGSVGGE
-673 EVAQLYIQ
+673 EVAQLYIH
-681 DRVSSL
+681 DRFSSI
-687 VRPVRELKGFKKVEL
+687 VRPVRELKGFKKLHL
-702 APGSSLQLSFD
+702 ASGASTTIEFD
-713 LPHSML
+713 LPIHTL
-719 AYYDEQGKPVLEPGW
+719 GYFDAEGKSVLEPGW
-734 FDVYVGGSSA
+734 FDIYVGGSA
-744 ATLSASYLFKKPL
+744 AASLSGSFLYAK

>member
-1 MSQFKKSYLF
+1 MFFLQRTTLLLF
-11 LFLFLVTFDGLV
+11 VGVV
-23 AQPLFSD
+23 AFHSSLAQQPASD
-30 AIERAI
+30 SVERAI
-36 DRLMSTMTLQEK
+36 DQLLNKMTLDEK

-60 VTGPAPKAGAE
+60 VTGPAPQAGND

-86 LNVRGVQQVR
+86 LNVRGVKQVR
-96 KLQELVVKES
+96 KLQELVVNQS

-144 ARVTAT
+144 ARVAAT
-150 EAAASG
+150 EAAAAG

-178 GAGEDPY
+178 GAGEDPF
-185 LGSQIAVARVKGFQG
+185 LGARIAAARVKGFQG
-200 KDFKSPFNILA
+200 SDFTSPFSIMA

-241 ILPPFYAAVNQG
+241 ILPPFRAAVDQG

-265 GVPATASHY
+265 GIPATANRY
-274 LVQDILKRNWKFNGV
+274 LVQDILKRNWKFKGV

-303 GFAENLSQVASL
+303 GYAENLSQVAALS
-315 AANAGSD
+315 ANAGSD

-331 KHLSEEVRKGNVSL
+331 NHLKDEVTKGTVSV

-351 VRRMLR
+351 VRRVLR

-362 GLFDDPYKYC
+362 GLFKDPYKYC
-372 DSTRERVYS
+372 DSTREQVYS
-381 MHPEHAQVA
+381 MHPEHATVA

-400 LKNEGSLLPLR
+400 LKNEEQLLPL
-411 TQEKK
+411 QPKGKK
-416 VAVIGSLAAD
+416 IAVIGSLAAD

-446 LEGFDAAGISY
+446 LEGFDEAGIQY
-457 QYAPGVSLVAGNPVH
+457 TYAPGVKLVKEGPAH
-472 FVQELAINATDTSG
+472 FVQELSINNSDTSG
-486 MAHAVEIAK
+486 MAQAVSVAK
-495 AADVVVM
+495 SADVVVM
-502 MLGEHGLQSGE
+502 LLGEHGLQSGE

-536 NQNIVL
+536 NPRIVL
-542 VLTTGRPLAIAW
+542 VLTTGRPLAISW
-554 AAEHIPAILLAWQ
+554 AAAHIPAILLAWQ
-567 PGSQSGHAITDVV
+567 PGSQSGHAITDVL

-618 VFWSHYTD
+618 VFWSHYID
-626 ESHAPL
+626 EEHTPL
-632 YEFGFG
+632 YEFGYG
-638 KSYTSFSYSDLQL
+638 KSYTTFSYSDLQVIPL
-651 LSRGDTIVVQVKL
+651 RDTVRVTVKL
-664 TNTGLRSGE
+664 TNTGSVGGE
-673 EVAQLYIQ
+673 EVAQLYIR
-681 DRVSSL
+681 DRFSSI
-687 VRPVRELKGFKKVEL
+687 VRPVRELKGFKKIHL
-702 APGSSLQLSFD
+702 ASGASTTIEFALPMNTFGYFD
-713 LPHSML
+713 G
-719 AYYDEQGKPVLEPGW
+719 EGKLVLEPGW
-734 FDVYVGGSSA
+734 FDIYVGGSA
-744 ATLSASYLFKKPL
+744 AASLSGSFLYTK

>member
-1 MSQFKKSYLF
+1 MVFIQRALSFIFFYSLLIKCSF
-11 LFLFLVTFDGLV
+11 
-23 AQPLFSD
+23 AQPIVSD
-30 AIERAI
+30 TTEKAIER
-36 DRLMSTMTLQEK
+36 LMASMTLEEK

-60 VTGPAPKAGAE
+60 VTGPAPQRGAD

-86 LNVRGVQQVR
+86 LNVRGVMQVR

-127 IPLAE
+127 IPLGE
-132 AASWDLQAIERS
+132 AASWDLPAIERS

-185 LGSQIAVARVKGFQG
+185 LGSQIAIARVKGFQG
-200 KDFKSPFNILA
+200 SDFISPFNILA

-226 DYNTVDVSALTLHNI
+226 DYNTVDVSALTLQNI
-241 ILPPFYAAVNQG
+241 ILPPFQAAVEAG
-253 VASVMNSFNILN
+253 VGSVMNSFNIIN
-265 GVPATASHY
+265 GVPATANRY
-274 LVQDILKRNWKFNGV
+274 LIKDILKGHWKFNGV

-303 GFAENLSQVASL
+303 GFAENLSQVASS

-331 KHLSEEVRKGNVSL
+331 NHLKAEVQKGNVSL
-345 ATIDQS
+345 ATVDQS
-351 VRRMLR
+351 VRRILR
-357 LKFML
+357 LKYIL
-362 GLFDDPYKYC
+362 GLFKDPYKYC
-372 DSTRERVYS
+372 DSTREQVYS
-381 MHPEHAQVA
+381 MHPEHMQVA

-400 LKNEGSLLPLR
+400 LKNEKNLLPLIVKG
-411 TQEKK
+411 KK
-416 VAVIGSLAAD
+416 IAVIGALAAD

-434 RLAAKDSSAVSL
+434 RLAAKDSSAISL
-446 LEGFDAAGISY
+446 LEGFEAAGIPY
-457 QYAPGVSLVAGNPVH
+457 QYAQGVKLVLHDPVH
-472 FVQELAINATDTSG
+472 FVQELSINYSDTAG
-486 MAHAVEIAK
+486 LAQAVALAK
-495 AADVVVM
+495 AVDVVVM

-536 NQNIVL
+536 NPNVIL
-542 VLTTGRPLAIAW
+542 VLTTGRPLAISW

-567 PGSQSGHAITDVV
+567 PGSQSGHAITDV
-580 LGKYNPSG
+580 LMGKYNPSG

-596 SDRQLPIYYNHFS
+596 SDRQLPIYYNQFS

-618 VFWSHYTD
+618 VFWSHYID
-626 ESHAPL
+626 ESHTPL
-632 YEFGFG
+632 YEFGYG
-638 KSYTSFSYSDLQL
+638 KSYTKFSYSDIQL
-651 LSRGDTIVVQVKL
+651 SDRIDTVAVTVKL
-664 TNTGLRSGE
+664 TNIGSIKGE
-673 EVAQLYIQ
+673 EVVQLYIH

-687 VRPVRELKGFKKVEL
+687 VRPVRELKGFKKLLLE
-702 APGSSLQLSFD
+702 PGASKIVQFD
-713 LPHSML
+713 LPKSAL
-719 AYYDEQGKPVLEPGW
+719 GYFDGEGKLLLEPGW
-734 FDVYVGGSSA
+734 FDIYVGGSSA
-744 ATLSASYLFKKPL
+744 ATLTATYFYKK

>member
-1 MSQFKKSYLF
+1 MLSRQRKF
-11 LFLFLVTFDGLV
+11 LFFFLCFMVVQGLS
-23 AQPLFSD
+23 AQQILSD
-30 AIERAI
+30 SIERAI
-36 DRLMSTMTLQEK
+36 DRLLLKMTLEEK
-48 IGQMNQYNGFWD
+48 VGQMNQYNGFWD
-60 VTGPAPKAGAE
+60 VTGPAPQAGAD

-86 LNVRGVQQVR
+86 LNVRGVKQVR
-96 KLQELVVKES
+96 KLQELVVNES

-132 AASWDLQAIERS
+132 AASWDLPAIERS
-144 ARVTAT
+144 ARVAAT
-150 EAAASG
+150 EAASSG

-200 KDFKSPFNILA
+200 NDLSSPFSVLA

-226 DYNTVDVSALTLHNI
+226 DYNTVDVSALTLHNV
-241 ILPPFYAAVNQG
+241 ILPPFNAAVKAG

-265 GVPATASHY
+265 GIPATANHY
-274 LVQDILKRNWKFNGV
+274 LVQDILKKNWKFNGV

-331 KHLSEEVRKGNVSL
+331 NHLKEEVRKGVVSE
-345 ATIDQS
+345 ATINQS
-351 VRRMLR
+351 VRRVLR
-357 LKFML
+357 LKYQL
-362 GLFDDPYKYC
+362 GLFKDPYKFC
-372 DSTRERVYS
+372 DSTREQVYA

-400 LKNEGSLLPLR
+400 LRNENNVLPL
-411 TQEKK
+411 QPQKK
-416 VAVIGSLAAD
+416 KIAVIGSLAAD

-457 QYAPGVSLVAGNPVH
+457 KYAPGVNLVAKGPVH
-472 FVQELAINATDTSG
+472 FVQELAINNHDTSG
-486 MAHAVEIAK
+486 IAYAVDIAK
-495 AADVVVM
+495 DADIVVM

-513 GRSRAQLNLPGL
+513 GRSRAQLDLPGL

-536 NQNIVL
+536 NPNIVL
-542 VLTTGRPLAIAW
+542 VITTGRPLAITW

-567 PGSQSGHAITDVV
+567 PGSQSGHAITDVL
-580 LGKYNPSG
+580 LGQYNPSG

-596 SDRQLPIYYNHFS
+596 SDRQLPIYYNQFS

-618 VFWSHYTD
+618 VFWSHYID

-632 YEFGFG
+632 YEFGYG
-638 KSYTSFSYSDLQL
+638 KSYTQFSYSDLQL
-651 LSRGDTIVVQVKL
+651 SQRADTVLVSVKL
-664 TNTGLRSGE
+664 TNTGSLHGE
-673 EVAQLYIQ
+673 EVAQLYIH

-687 VRPVRELKGFKKVEL
+687 VRPIRELKGFKKVRLDSGASTVVSFEL
-702 APGSSLQLSFD
+702 PTSLLG
-713 LPHSML
+713 
-719 AYYDEQGKPVLEPGW
+719 YYDGEGKLLLEPGW
-734 FDVYVGGSSA
+734 FDIYVGGSSA
-744 ATLSASYLFKKPL
+744 ATLSAGFLSTKK

>member
-1 MSQFKKSYLF
+1 MF
-11 LFLFLVTFDGLV
+11 LYKQTSLIFLVWVV
-23 AQPLFSD
+23 AVHSCLAQQPAVDSV
-30 AIERAI
+30 EKAI
-36 DRLMSTMTLQEK
+36 DQLLKKMTLDEK

-60 VTGPAPKAGAE
+60 VTGPAPQAGND

-86 LNVRGVQQVR
+86 LNVRGVKQVR

-120 GYNTVLP
+120 GYNTVMP

-132 AASWDLQAIERS
+132 AASWDLPAIERS

-150 EAAASG
+150 EAASSG

-178 GAGEDPY
+178 GAGEDPF
-185 LGSQIAVARVKGFQG
+185 LGSRIAAARVKGFQG
-200 KDFKSPFNILA
+200 NDFTSPFNVMA

-226 DYNTVDVSALTLHNI
+226 DYNTVDVSALTLHNV
-241 ILPPFYAAVNQG
+241 ILPPFYAAVEQG

-265 GVPATASHY
+265 GVPATANRY
-274 LVQDILKRNWKFNGV
+274 LVQDILKRNWKFKGV

-303 GFAENLSQVASL
+303 GYAENLSQVAALS
-315 AANAGSD
+315 ANAGSD

-331 KHLSEEVRKGNVSL
+331 NHLKEQVTKGNVSV

-351 VRRMLR
+351 VRRVLR

-362 GLFDDPYKYC
+362 GLFKDPYKYC
-372 DSTRERVYS
+372 DSAREQVYS
-381 MHPEHAQVA
+381 MHPEHATVA

-400 LKNEGSLLPLR
+400 LKNEGQLLPLR
-411 TQEKK
+411 PTGKK
-416 VAVIGSLAAD
+416 VAVIGSLAGD

-434 RLAAKDSSAVSL
+434 RLAAKDSSAISL
-446 LEGFDAAGISY
+446 LEGFDEAGI
-457 QYAPGVSLVAGNPVH
+457 QYTYAHGVKLVKEGPVH
-472 FVQELAINATDTSG
+472 FVQELAINNSDTSG
-486 MAHAVEIAK
+486 MAHAIAIAK
-495 AADVVVM
+495 TADVVVM

-513 GRSRAQLNLPGL
+513 GRSRAQLDLPGL

-536 NQNIVL
+536 NPNIVL
-542 VLTTGRPLAIAW
+542 VLTTGRPLAISW
-554 AAEHIPAILLAWQ
+554 AAAHIPSILLAWQ
-567 PGSQSGHAITDVV
+567 PGSQSGHAITDVL

-618 VFWSHYTD
+618 VFWSHYID
-626 ESHAPL
+626 EAHTPL
-632 YEFGFG
+632 YEFGYG
-638 KSYTSFSYSDLQL
+638 KSYTTFAYSDLQVISL
-651 LSRGDTIVVQVKL
+651 RDTVRVKVKL
-664 TNTGLRSGE
+664 TNTGSVGGE
-673 EVAQLYIQ
+673 EVAQLYIH
-681 DRVSSL
+681 DRFSSI
-687 VRPVRELKGFKKVEL
+687 VRPVRELKGFKKLHL
-702 APGSSLQLSFD
+702 ASGASTTIEFD
-713 LPHSML
+713 LPIHTL
-719 AYYDEQGKPVLEPGW
+719 GYFDAEGKSVLEPGW
-734 FDVYVGGSSA
+734 FDIYVGGSA
-744 ATLSASYLFKKPL
+744 AASLSGSFLYAK

>member
-1 MSQFKKSYLF
+1 MF
-11 LFLFLVTFDGLV
+11 LYKQTSLIFLVWVV
-23 AQPLFSD
+23 AVHSCLAQQPAVDSV
-30 AIERAI
+30 EKAI
-36 DRLMSTMTLQEK
+36 DQLLKKMTLDEK

-60 VTGPAPKAGAE
+60 VTGPAPQAGND

-86 LNVRGVQQVR
+86 LNVRGVKQVR

-120 GYNTVLP
+120 GYNTVMP

-132 AASWDLQAIERS
+132 AASWDLPAIERS

-150 EAAASG
+150 EAASSG

-178 GAGEDPY
+178 GAGEDPF
-185 LGSQIAVARVKGFQG
+185 LGSRIAAARVKGFQG
-200 KDFKSPFNILA
+200 NDFTSPFNVMA

-226 DYNTVDVSALTLHNI
+226 DYNTVDVSALTLHNV
-241 ILPPFYAAVNQG
+241 ILPPFYAAVEQG

-265 GVPATASHY
+265 GVPATANRY
-274 LVQDILKRNWKFNGV
+274 LVQDILKRNWKFKGV

-303 GFAENLSQVASL
+303 GYAENLSQVAALS
-315 AANAGSD
+315 ANAGSD

-331 KHLSEEVRKGNVSL
+331 NHLKEQVTKGNVSV

-351 VRRMLR
+351 VRRVLR

-362 GLFDDPYKYC
+362 GLFKDPYKYC
-372 DSTRERVYS
+372 DSTREQVYS
-381 MHPEHAQVA
+381 THPEHATVA

-400 LKNEGSLLPLR
+400 LKNEGQLLPLR
-411 TQEKK
+411 PTGKK
-416 VAVIGSLAAD
+416 VAVIGSLAGD

-434 RLAAKDSSAVSL
+434 RLAAKDSSAISL
-446 LEGFDAAGISY
+446 LEGFDEAGI
-457 QYAPGVSLVAGNPVH
+457 QYTYAHGVKLVKEGPVH
-472 FVQELAINATDTSG
+472 FVQELAINNSDTSG
-486 MAHAVEIAK
+486 MAHAIAIAK
-495 AADVVVM
+495 TADVVVM

-513 GRSRAQLNLPGL
+513 GRSRAQLDLPGL

-536 NQNIVL
+536 NPNIVL
-542 VLTTGRPLAIAW
+542 VLTTGRPLAISW
-554 AAEHIPAILLAWQ
+554 AAAHIPSILLAWQ
-567 PGSQSGHAITDVV
+567 PGSQSGHAITDVL

-618 VFWSHYTD
+618 VFWSHYID
-626 ESHAPL
+626 EAHTPL
-632 YEFGFG
+632 YEFGYG
-638 KSYTSFSYSDLQL
+638 KSYTTFAYSDLQVISL
-651 LSRGDTIVVQVKL
+651 RDTVRVKVKL
-664 TNTGLRSGE
+664 TNTGSVGGE
-673 EVAQLYIQ
+673 EVAQLYIH
-681 DRVSSL
+681 DRFSSI
-687 VRPVRELKGFKKVEL
+687 VRPVRELKGFKKLHL
-702 APGSSLQLSFD
+702 ASGASTTIEFD
-713 LPHSML
+713 LPIHTL
-719 AYYDEQGKPVLEPGW
+719 GYFDAEGKSVLEPGW
-734 FDVYVGGSSA
+734 FDIYVGGSA
-744 ATLSASYLFKKPL
+744 AASLSGSFLYAK

>member
-1 MSQFKKSYLF
+1 VDSVEK
-11 LFLFLVTFDGLV
+11 
-23 AQPLFSD
+23 
-30 AIERAI
+30 AI
-36 DRLMSTMTLQEK
+36 DQLLKKMTLDEK

-60 VTGPAPKAGAE
+60 VTGPAPQAGND

-86 LNVRGVQQVR
+86 LNVRGVKQVR

-120 GYNTVLP
+120 GYNTVMP

-132 AASWDLQAIERS
+132 AASWDLPAIERS

-150 EAAASG
+150 EAASSG

-178 GAGEDPY
+178 GAGEDPF
-185 LGSQIAVARVKGFQG
+185 LGSRIAAARVKGFQG
-200 KDFKSPFNILA
+200 SDFTSPFNVMA

-226 DYNTVDVSALTLHNI
+226 DYNTVDVSALTLHNV
-241 ILPPFYAAVNQG
+241 ILPPFYAAVEQG

-265 GVPATASHY
+265 GVPATANRY
-274 LVQDILKRNWKFNGV
+274 LVQDILKRNWKFKGV

-303 GFAENLSQVASL
+303 GYAENLSQVAALS
-315 AANAGSD
+315 ANAGSD

-331 KHLSEEVRKGNVSL
+331 NHLKEQVTKGNVSV

-351 VRRMLR
+351 VRRVLR
-357 LKFML
+357 LKFTL
-362 GLFDDPYKYC
+362 GLFKDPYKYC
-372 DSTRERVYS
+372 DSTREQVYS
-381 MHPEHAQVA
+381 MHPEHATVA

-400 LKNEGSLLPLR
+400 LKNERQLLPLR
-411 TQEKK
+411 PTGKK
-416 VAVIGSLAAD
+416 VAVIGSLAGD

-434 RLAAKDSSAVSL
+434 RLAAKDSSAISL
-446 LEGFDAAGISY
+446 LEGFDEAGI
-457 QYAPGVSLVAGNPVH
+457 QYTYAHGVKLVKEGPVH
-472 FVQELAINATDTSG
+472 FVQELAINNSDTSG
-486 MAHAVEIAK
+486 MAHAIAIAK
-495 AADVVVM
+495 TADVVVM

-513 GRSRAQLNLPGL
+513 GRSRAALDLPGL

-536 NQNIVL
+536 NPNIVL
-542 VLTTGRPLAIAW
+542 VLTTGRPLAISW
-554 AAEHIPAILLAWQ
+554 AAAHIPSILLAWQ
-567 PGSQSGHAITDVV
+567 PGSQSGHAIADVL

-618 VFWSHYTD
+618 VFWSHYID
-626 ESHAPL
+626 EAHTPL
-632 YEFGFG
+632 YEFGYG
-638 KSYTSFSYSDLQL
+638 KSYTTFSYSDLQVISL
-651 LSRGDTIVVQVKL
+651 RDTVRVKVKL
-664 TNTGLRSGE
+664 TNTGSVGGE
-673 EVAQLYIQ
+673 EVAQLYIH
-681 DRVSSL
+681 DRFSSI
-687 VRPVRELKGFKKVEL
+687 VRPVRELKGFKKLHL
-702 APGSSLQLSFD
+702 ASGASTTIEFD
-713 LPHSML
+713 LPIHTL
-719 AYYDEQGKPVLEPGW
+719 GYFDAEGKSVLEPGW
-734 FDVYVGGSSA
+734 FDIYVGGSA
-744 ATLSASYLFKKPL
+744 AASLSGSFLYTK

>member
-1 MSQFKKSYLF
+1 MFLFQRIVLF
-11 LFLFLVTFDGLV
+11 LFLYLSG
-23 AQPLFSD
+23 AQYLFAQWPLSD
-30 AIERAI
+30 STERAI
-36 DRLMSTMTLQEK
+36 DRLLAAMTLEEK

-60 VTGPAPKAGAE
+60 VTGPAPKAGAD

-86 LNVRGVQQVR
+86 LNVRGVTQVR
-96 KLQELVVKES
+96 ALQELVVKQS

-132 AASWDLQAIERS
+132 AASWDLPAIERS
-144 ARVTAT
+144 ARVSAT

-178 GAGEDPY
+178 GAGEDPF
-185 LGSQIAVARVKGFQG
+185 LGAKIAVARVKGFQG
-200 KDFKSPFNILA
+200 NDFSSPFNILA

-226 DYNTVDVSALTLHNI
+226 DYNTVDVNALTLHNT
-241 ILPPFYAAVNQG
+241 ILPPFYAAVNGG
-253 VASVMNSFNILN
+253 VASVMNSFNIFN
-265 GVPATASHY
+265 GVPATASHF
-274 LVQDILKRNWKFNGV
+274 LVQDILKRNWKFKGV
-289 VVSDWGSGVEMIDH
+289 VVSDWGSGIEMIDH

-331 KHLSEEVRKGNVSL
+331 NHLSEEVRKGNVSI

-351 VRRMLR
+351 VRRVLR

-362 GLFDDPYKYC
+362 GLFKDPYKYC

-381 MHPEHAQVA
+381 MHPEHSQVA
-390 RDMARRSMVL
+390 RDMAKRSMVL
-400 LKNEGSLLPLR
+400 LKNEKQLLPLV
-411 TQEKK
+411 EKGK
-416 VAVIGSLAAD
+416 KIAVIGALAAD

-446 LEGFDAAGISY
+446 LEGFDAASISY
-457 QYAPGVSLVAGNPVH
+457 QYAPGVKLVAGDPVH
-472 FVQELAINATDTSG
+472 FVQELAINTTDTSG
-486 MAHAVEIAK
+486 MAYAISIART
-495 AADVVVM
+495 ADIVVM

-536 NQNIVL
+536 NPNVVL
-542 VLTTGRPLAIAW
+542 VLTTGRPLAITW

-567 PGSQSGHAITDVV
+567 PGSQSGHAITDVL

-596 SDRQLPIYYNHFS
+596 SDSQLPIYYNHFS

-618 VFWSHYTD
+618 VFWSHYID

-638 KSYTSFSYSDLQL
+638 KSYTHFSYSDLQL
-651 LSRGDTIVVQVKL
+651 ASRGDTVVVQVNL
-664 TNTGLRSGE
+664 TNTGSVVGE
-673 EVAQLYIQ
+673 EVAQLYIH
-681 DRVSSL
+681 DRFSSI
-687 VRPVRELKGFKKVEL
+687 VRPIRELKGFKKVQL
-702 APGSSLQLSFD
+702 APGVSTTITFELPVSLLG
-713 LPHSML
+713 
-719 AYYDEQGKPVLEPGW
+719 YYNETGTLLLEPGW
-734 FDVYVGGSSA
+734 FDFYVGGSSA
-744 ATLSASYLFKKPL
+744 ATLSTSFLYSKK

>member
-1 MSQFKKSYLF
+1 
-11 LFLFLVTFDGLV
+11 
-23 AQPLFSD
+23 
-30 AIERAI
+30 
-36 DRLMSTMTLQEK
+36 MTLDEK

-60 VTGPAPKAGAE
+60 VTGPAPQAGND

-86 LNVRGVQQVR
+86 LNVRGVKQVR
-96 KLQELVVKES
+96 KLQELVVNES

-120 GYNTVLP
+120 GYNTVMP

-132 AASWDLQAIERS
+132 AASWDLPAIERS

-150 EAAASG
+150 EAASSG

-185 LGSQIAVARVKGFQG
+185 LGSRIAAARVKGFQG
-200 KDFKSPFNILA
+200 SDFTSPFNVMA

-226 DYNTVDVSALTLHNI
+226 DYNTVDVSALTLHNV
-241 ILPPFYAAVNQG
+241 ILPPFYAAVEQG

-265 GVPATASHY
+265 GVPATANRY
-274 LVQDILKRNWKFNGV
+274 LVQDILKRNWKFKGV

-303 GFAENLSQVASL
+303 GYAENLSEVAALS
-315 AANAGSD
+315 ANAGSD

-331 KHLSEEVRKGNVSL
+331 NHLKEQVTKENVSV

-351 VRRMLR
+351 VRRVLR

-362 GLFDDPYKYC
+362 GLFKDPYKYC
-372 DSTRERVYS
+372 DSTREQVYS
-381 MHPEHAQVA
+381 MHPEHATVA

-400 LKNEGSLLPLR
+400 LKNEKQLLPL
-411 TQEKK
+411 QPKGKK
-416 VAVIGSLAAD
+416 IAVIGSLAAD

-434 RLAAKDSSAVSL
+434 RLAAKDSSAISL
-446 LEGFDAAGISY
+446 LEGFDEAGI
-457 QYAPGVSLVAGNPVH
+457 QYTYAHGVKLVKEGPVH
-472 FVQELAINATDTSG
+472 FVQELAINNSDTSG
-486 MAHAVEIAK
+486 MAHAIAIAK
-495 AADVVVM
+495 TADVVVM

-513 GRSRAQLNLPGL
+513 GRSRAALDLPGL

-536 NQNIVL
+536 NPNIVL
-542 VLTTGRPLAIAW
+542 VLTTGRPLAISW
-554 AAEHIPAILLAWQ
+554 AAAHIPSILLAWQ
-567 PGSQSGHAITDVV
+567 PGSQSGHAITDVL

-618 VFWSHYTD
+618 VFWSHYID
-626 ESHAPL
+626 EAHTPL
-632 YEFGFG
+632 YEFGYG
-638 KSYTSFSYSDLQL
+638 KSYTTFAYSDLQVISL
-651 LSRGDTIVVQVKL
+651 RDTVRVKVKL
-664 TNTGLRSGE
+664 TNNGSVGGE
-673 EVAQLYIQ
+673 EVAQLYFH
-681 DRVSSL
+681 DRFSSI
-687 VRPVRELKGFKKVEL
+687 VRPVRELKGFKKLHL
-702 APGSSLQLSFD
+702 ASGASTTIEFD
-713 LPHSML
+713 LPIHTL
-719 AYYDEQGKPVLEPGW
+719 GYFDAEGKSVLEPGW
-734 FDVYVGGSSA
+734 FDIYVGGSA
-744 ATLSASYLFKKPL
+744 AASLSGSFLYAK